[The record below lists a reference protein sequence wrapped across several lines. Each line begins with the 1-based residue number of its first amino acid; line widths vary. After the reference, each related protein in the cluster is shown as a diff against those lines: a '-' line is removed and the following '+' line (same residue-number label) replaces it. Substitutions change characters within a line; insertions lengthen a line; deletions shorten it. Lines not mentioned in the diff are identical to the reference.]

1 MAGVL
6 WHSHYF
12 QRENINMRNF
22 QNTDVFAFGR
32 ILSKA
37 NLKEEIKTLATK
49 EDANPE
55 SLGFDII
62 FALFTNC
69 SDKAVEEEIY
79 IFLASLFEMEIED
92 VKKLDPLET
101 IEMLS
106 KVADWEKWKGFF
118 SLAVKSPM

>member
-1 MAGVL
+1 
-6 WHSHYF
+6 
-12 QRENINMRNF
+12 MRNL

-37 NLKEEIKTLATK
+37 NLKEEIKTLATR